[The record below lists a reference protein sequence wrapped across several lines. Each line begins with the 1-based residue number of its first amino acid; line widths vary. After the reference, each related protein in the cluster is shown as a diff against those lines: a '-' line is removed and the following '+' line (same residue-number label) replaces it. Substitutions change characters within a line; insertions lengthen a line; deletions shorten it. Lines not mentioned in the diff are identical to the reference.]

1 MEMAS
6 LVIVEQTYL
15 HQTRIEYWLRQMSEW
30 WSHCCCCLIL
40 YCLDRKSSKVLMNL
54 LHYKQIEVQGRVVKV
69 KLVSRKFSQLRVA
82 DLH

>member
-1 MEMAS
+1 MAS
-6 LVIVEQTYL
+6 LVIVEQIYL
-15 HQTRIEYWLRQMSEW
+15 HQTMIEYCLRQMSEW
-30 WSHCCCCLIL
+30 WSHCCCLIL

>member
-15 HQTRIEYWLRQMSEW
+15 RQTRIEYWLRHMSEW
-30 WSHCCCCLIL
+30 SSHCCCSLIL
-40 YCLDRKSSKVLMNL
+40 YFLDRKSSKALTNL
-54 LHYKQIEVQGRVVKV
+54 LHYKQIEVLGRVVRV
-69 KLVSRKFSQLRVA
+69 KLVSRKFSQLGVA